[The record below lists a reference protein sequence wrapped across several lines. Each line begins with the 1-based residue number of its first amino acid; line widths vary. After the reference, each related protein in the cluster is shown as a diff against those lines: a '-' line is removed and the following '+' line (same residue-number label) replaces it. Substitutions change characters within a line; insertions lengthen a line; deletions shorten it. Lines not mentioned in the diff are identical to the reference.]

1 VQVFLDS
8 VGRGNNL
15 VLGGGFNAIRRIGV
29 DWWPA

>member
-1 VQVFLDS
+1 
-8 VGRGNNL
+8 VGWGNNL